1 MLLITFIQNTLIV
14 NTLYITCMQ
23 NLKKN
28 ILVHAMKTAFTGKKK
43 EDSDYVD
50 IDQHDEYVDPEE
62 LMVGETGS
70 TTGDSIPPT
79 SPSSTSSSSIFKP
92 LPSKLGTS

>member
-1 MLLITFIQNTLIV
+1 
-14 NTLYITCMQ
+14 
-23 NLKKN
+23 
-28 ILVHAMKTAFTGKKK
+28 MKTAFTGKKK

-92 LPSKLGTS
+92 LPSKLGTSWVGNSNLVGIITLQRATPPT